1 MGTSATSSGPPSGVS
16 LVPPWVDDPEHY
28 KPVED
33 EEASEDEGGRAR
45 DGPTRKPVQLARPY
59 RFRTARTHLGRFGS
73 SGDSGSLRSGL
84 GHYART
90 GLGGS
95 GWATRRLAGTAR
107 KAGRLYSSLDALSR
121 GTEPPAYLDSEGL
134 AGRPA
139 REAVDFIADA
149 LSPSDGAQDSEVS
162 RDSMSRA
169 MCELLRRD
177 PDVDLTALSAQQI
190 ELVTELFVAEDVCR
204 RVELDVG
211 KAVFEAAG
219 DAAMAIRRLDEMYR
233 YVSQV
238 VGLAFRDRLSEA
250 GRPTQEDVVRIAEAA
265 IRQTFSVFESYLS

>member
-1 MGTSATSSGPPSGVS
+1 
-16 LVPPWVDDPEHY
+16 
-28 KPVED
+28 
-33 EEASEDEGGRAR
+33 
-45 DGPTRKPVQLARPY
+45 
-59 RFRTARTHLGRFGS
+59 
-73 SGDSGSLRSGL
+73 
-84 GHYART
+84 
-90 GLGGS
+90 
-95 GWATRRLAGTAR
+95 
-107 KAGRLYSSLDALSR
+107 
-121 GTEPPAYLDSEGL
+121 
-134 AGRPA
+134 
-139 REAVDFIADA
+139 
-149 LSPSDGAQDSEVS
+149 
-162 RDSMSRA
+162 